1 MIPFLAFITTLINL
15 FGLAVCLCL
24 GFYIVTR
31 TPRSRTS
38 WLAAL
43 LLWSLTGF
51 YLHNAMALH
60 VPGSGLLPW
69 LRPAIMFA
77 LPFGF
82 HLILLLPLGKE
93 PARRD
98 FYLPLL
104 RLPEAAQRRLGDAP
118 RAAVPLAYLLA
129 LGLTLGGVFPFPMAV
144 PPADA
149 SGPAVLL
156 SDQAGGPIHP
166 LSVAYLSLF
175 CALAWLHLW
184 QGRKSAANPR
194 TRRRYTPLLGAVL
207 LTFLGGAYLAL
218 GISLSLPLP
227 SFPGDLAVGIAAV
240 TVGYLVARHHARVQ
254 GVNVQRDLL
263 YIALVVGSLTI
274 FYVVVAEILYLG
286 GHIFSPLTLILIILV
301 AISSLMLYDG
311 LRTAV
316 DRLFYREQF
325 QQLRAN
331 LRGLAR
337 EASIGQALPDRLQA
351 ILSALCRVYSIK
363 GGCIALREGDA
374 FVCQASQ
381 MAVPVGQA
389 LAAPVVTAAEI
400 VELPRPVRDAPD
412 ADAPEGMVLLVP
424 LYDGED
430 QIGALLLGAKES
442 GRPYGE
448 ADWMLFEDLAD
459 QLVAVIQSTRLQEE
473 HAQAISE
480 MVSQFRERE
489 HVLQRQTQQML
500 AGHEEGAGPAGEE
513 TGDAQFV
520 PLVEDALRQLH
531 DFSYLGE
538 HALAQLAVVDWEL
551 ARRDHEFLT
560 HIDRGKALSEVLV
573 RAVGKLRPGG
583 PEPARHSVPPREWQ
597 PYVILYDAYVLGEL
611 NRDIMSR
618 LYVGEGTFNRT
629 RRRAIRAV
637 ARALQEM
644 EKEAQ
649 KLGE

>member
-15 FGLAVCLCL
+15 VGLAICLCL

-31 TPRSRTS
+31 TPRSRTA
-38 WLAAL
+38 WLASL

-51 YLHNAMALH
+51 YLHNTMALY

-69 LRPAIMFA
+69 LRPTVMFA

-82 HLILLLPLGKE
+82 HLVLLLPLSQE
-93 PARRD
+93 PSRRD
-98 FYLPLL
+98 FFLPSL
-104 RLPEAAQRRLGDAP
+104 RLPQALQRRLGDAT
-118 RAAVPLAYLLA
+118 RAAAPLAYVLSVA
-129 LGLTLGGVFPFPMAV
+129 LTLGGVFPFPMAV
-144 PPADA
+144 PPAEA
-149 SGPAVLL
+149 AGPLVLL
-156 SDQAGGPIHP
+156 SDQSGGPIHP
-166 LSVAYLSLF
+166 VSLAYLLLF
-175 CALAWLHLW
+175 GALAWVHLW
-184 QGRKSAANPR
+184 QGRKNAANLR
-194 TRRRYTPLLGAVL
+194 IRGRYTPLFGAVL
-207 LTFLGGAYLAL
+207 LTCLGGAYLAL
-218 GISLSLPLP
+218 GISLGLRMP

-254 GVNVQRDLL
+254 GINVQRDLL
-263 YIALVVGSLTI
+263 YIALVVGSFTV
-274 FYVVVAEILYLG
+274 FYVVMAEILYLG

-311 LRTAV
+311 LRATV

-331 LRGLAR
+331 LRALAR
-337 EASIGQALPDRLQA
+337 ESSIGQSLPDRLQA
-351 ILSALCRVYSIK
+351 LLTALCRIYTIRS
-363 GGCIALREGDA
+363 GCIALREGDA

-389 LAAPVVTAAEI
+389 LPAPVLTAPDI
-400 VELPRPVRDAPD
+400 VDLPRPGL
-412 ADAPEGMVLLVP
+412 DAPEGMALLVP
-424 LYDGED
+424 LYDGDD

-442 GRPYGE
+442 GRPYRE
-448 ADWMLFEDLAD
+448 DERILLEDLAD
-459 QLVAVIQSTRLQEE
+459 QLVTVIQSTHLQEE
-473 HAQAISE
+473 NARLISE

-500 AGHEEGAGPAGEE
+500 TGHEEGAGPAGEE
-513 TGDAQFV
+513 PGDGQFGS
-520 PLVEDALRQLH
+520 LVEDALRQLH

-538 HALAQLAVVDWEL
+538 HALAQLKVVDWGL
-551 ARRDHEFLT
+551 RRGEREFLT
-560 HIDRGKALSEVLV
+560 HLDRGKALSEVLV

-583 PEPARHSVPPREWQ
+583 PEPGLHSVPPREWQ
-597 PYVILYDAYVLGEL
+597 QYVILHDSYVLGEM

-618 LYVGEGTFNRT
+618 LYVGEGTFNRA

-649 KLGE
+649 TLAE